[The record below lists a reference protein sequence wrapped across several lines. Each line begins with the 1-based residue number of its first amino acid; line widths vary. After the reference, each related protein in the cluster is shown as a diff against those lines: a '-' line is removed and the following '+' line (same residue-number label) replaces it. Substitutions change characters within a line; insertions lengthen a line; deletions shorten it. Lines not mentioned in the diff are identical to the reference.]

1 MVASKKIAYYEVRN
15 ANSEIVIYYRQ
26 IAPGQRIVEIVPFV
40 QRYSGTLCLQKP
52 HNAYVYYNNDQP
64 VWTTSK

>member
-26 IAPGQRIVEIVPFV
+26 LAPGASI
-40 QRYSGTLCLQKP
+40 T
-52 HNAYVYYNNDQP
+52 
-64 VWTTSK
+64 